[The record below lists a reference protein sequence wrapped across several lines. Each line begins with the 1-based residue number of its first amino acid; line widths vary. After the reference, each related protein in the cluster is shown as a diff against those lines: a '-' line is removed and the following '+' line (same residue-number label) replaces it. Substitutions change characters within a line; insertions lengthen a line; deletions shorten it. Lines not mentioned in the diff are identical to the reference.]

1 MLRLLGGADQP
12 AIGDRSLAAP
22 LLRTHQL
29 AENRRLTEITL
40 DFCRELG
47 IGARVLPMSDERVRT
62 NVITDDGAVSFTE
75 YFQELGCEPP
85 VRGFQ
90 YAGIED
96 ARISD
101 EVRDALLAPDL
112 EAIIIGPANP
122 YHAIKPILEVPDMRE
137 LMRKRGA
144 PIIAVTP
151 LVGGK
156 ALKGSA
162 GKMMRELGKE
172 PSVRAV
178 AGEYLRL
185 IDGFVIDR
193 EDEIFAESVRS
204 LGIAVRPT
212 ATVMRNANDRIAL
225 AQSALD
231 FAAGIRA
238 TRSWKPNEAGTRP
251 AGQSRRRG
259 ACRRPRCASA
269 AVLQRDQAIGGIRRR
284 ARPRPSSRT
293 LHQRQQLG
301 NGGQPAAGRLPARQM
316 ARSASRRCARPLPLP
331 GRPAANL
338 DAIPLKGFGG

>member
-1 MLRLLGGADQP
+1 MGTVVTLVGQVGAAKLADGLYRLRGKDLAVIANTGDDYEHLGLAFSPDIDTVLYTLAGIASANAGWEPEEETRAVQKMLRLLGGADQP
-12 AIGDRSLAAP
+12 AVGDRSLAAP
-22 LLRTHQL
+22 LLRTQGL

-62 NVITDDGAVSFTE
+62 NVLTDDGAVSFTE
-75 YFQELGCEPP
+75 YFTELGCEPA

-90 YAGIED
+90 YAGVED

-122 YHAIKPILEVPDMRE
+122 YHAIRPILEVPNMRE

-144 PIIAVTP
+144 PVIAVTP

-212 ATVMRNANDRIAL
+212 ATVMRDANDRISL
-225 AQSALD
+225 AQTTLD
-231 FAAGIRA
+231 FAAGLRA
-238 TRSWKPNEAGTRP
+238 TRTLEAE
-251 AGQSRRRG
+251 
-259 ACRRPRCASA
+259 
-269 AVLQRDQAIGGIRRR
+269 
-284 ARPRPSSRT
+284 
-293 LHQRQQLG
+293 
-301 NGGQPAAGRLPARQM
+301 
-316 ARSASRRCARPLPLP
+316 
-331 GRPAANL
+331 
-338 DAIPLKGFGG
+338 

>member
-1 MLRLLGGADQP
+1 MASVTGAQ
-12 AIGDRSLAAP
+12 
-22 LLRTHQL
+22 
-29 AENRRLTEITL
+29 
-40 DFCRELG
+40 
-47 IGARVLPMSDERVRT
+47 V
-62 NVITDDGAVSFTE
+62 
-75 YFQELGCEPP
+75 
-85 VRGFQ
+85 
-90 YAGIED
+90 AGVED
-96 ARISD
+96 ARVSD

-122 YHAIKPILEVPDMRE
+122 YHAIRPILEVPDMRE

-212 ATVMRNANDRIAL
+212 ATVMRTANDRIAL
-225 AQSALD
+225 AQTALD

-238 TRSWKPNEAGTRP
+238 TR
-251 AGQSRRRG
+251 
-259 ACRRPRCASA
+259 
-269 AVLQRDQAIGGIRRR
+269 
-284 ARPRPSSRT
+284 
-293 LHQRQQLG
+293 
-301 NGGQPAAGRLPARQM
+301 RLE
-316 ARSASRRCARPLPLP
+316 SE
-331 GRPAANL
+331 
-338 DAIPLKGFGG
+338 